1 MIRAILFDL
10 DATLLDND
18 MRTFLPPYFQ
28 ALCARLGDRIPPE
41 RLTRQVMESTQR
53 MIQNTDPTRT
63 NQEVFADDFF
73 PKIGHGPDELGPVFA
88 DFYERDFPALRKYT
102 RPRPEARGVVQECFD
117 RGYDVV
123 IATSP
128 VFPLRAV
135 QHRLEWAGVADFP
148 YALITTYENMH
159 SCKPQPRYYL
169 EIAERIGHAPSE
181 CMMVGND
188 PEADIV
194 PASKAGM
201 RTFYVVYG
209 EAEGQAVSADYRGT
223 LEDFLRLIRSWPA
236 PREAAR

>member
-18 MRTFLPPYFQ
+18 MRTFLPPYFR
-28 ALCARLGDRIPPE
+28 ALCSRVGDLIPPDK
-41 RLTRQVMESTQR
+41 LTRQLMESTQR

-63 NQEVFADDFF
+63 NQEIFAADFF
-73 PKIGHGPDELGPVFA
+73 PKIGHSPEELTPLFA
-88 DFYERDFPALRKYT
+88 DFYEHDFPLLRKYT
-102 RPRPEARGVVQECFD
+102 RPRPEARQVVQECFD

-159 SCKPQPRYYL
+159 TCKPHPRYYL
-169 EIAERIGHAPSE
+169 EIAERIGRAPAE
-181 CMMVGND
+181 CIMVGND

-194 PASKAGM
+194 PAAQAGM
-201 RTFYVVYG
+201 RTFYVVYD
-209 EAEGQAVSADYRGT
+209 EAESRAVAADYRGT
-223 LEDFLRLIRSWPA
+223 LEDFLGLVRSWPS
-236 PREAAR
+236 PRRA